1 VLATLRRIDRARC
14 DVEREWERLSDGQR
28 EGLPSP
34 DALADEG

>member
-1 VLATLRRIDRARC
+1 MLRRIDEARGR
-14 DVEREWERLSDGQR
+14 VEREWERLSGEQR